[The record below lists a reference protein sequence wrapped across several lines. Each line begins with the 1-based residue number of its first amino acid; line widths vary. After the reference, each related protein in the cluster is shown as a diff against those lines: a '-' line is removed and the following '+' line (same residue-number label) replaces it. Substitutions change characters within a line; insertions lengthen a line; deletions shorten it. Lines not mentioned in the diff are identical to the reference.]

1 MIAAARGGPSHLIG
15 GSLRSLACGAFG
27 AAPGDLLFAR
37 ALIAQV
43 AQPRCTVSAV
53 GFRGREDRSAIKD

>member
-27 AAPGDLLFAR
+27 AAPADLLFAR
-37 ALIAQV
+37 ALIAQWLSPGARFAAV
-43 AQPRCTVSAV
+43 A
-53 GFRGREDRSAIKD
+53 FRGREDRSAIKD